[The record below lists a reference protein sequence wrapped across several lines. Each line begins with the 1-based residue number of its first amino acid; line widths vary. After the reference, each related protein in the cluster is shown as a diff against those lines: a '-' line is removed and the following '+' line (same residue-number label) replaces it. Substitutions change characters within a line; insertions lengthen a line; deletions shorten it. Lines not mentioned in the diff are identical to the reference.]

1 MSLSKGI
8 KSLEDRAS
16 TNSVKKIIMSEKN
29 ISIIDHINELRKRIV
44 HIVVWI
50 LLGTIVGFLTYDWT
64 IATLIVPFQENIVT
78 EFGKELFVQ
87 TLFEG
92 FITKFKLSM
101 SIGVIIALPAIIY
114 HVLRF
119 VFPALRKKE
128 RIALILGLLTS
139 IALAAGSCYLTFFKL
154 IPFIL
159 TFMTSSGF
167 VPTNVGLMLNFQ
179 NSIFYVVQF
188 VIYSLILF
196 QFPILL
202 EILLAY
208 NVLTRQQL
216 IKFSRFVVVGI
227 VIISAIVTPP
237 DVVSQI
243 AISLPLITLY
253 FLSILVAKIFRWG
266 NTCSD

>member
-1 MSLSKGI
+1 
-8 KSLEDRAS
+8 
-16 TNSVKKIIMSEKN
+16 MSEKN
-29 ISIIDHINELRKRIV
+29 ISIIDHINELRKRLL
-44 HIVVWI
+44 HIVIWV
-50 LLGTIVGFLTYDWT
+50 LAGTVIGFLSYDWT
-64 IATLIVPFQENIVT
+64 ITYLIIPFQENIVT

-101 SIGVIIALPAIIY
+101 ALGLIIALPAIIY
-114 HVLRF
+114 HLLRF
-119 VFPALRKKE
+119 IFPALRKKE
-128 RIALILGLLTS
+128 RIALILGLITS
-139 IALAAGSCYLTFFKL
+139 IALAIGSCYLTFFKL

-167 VPTNVGLMLNFQ
+167 VPKDVGLMLNFQ

-208 NVLTRQQL
+208 NIVTRKQL
-216 IKFSRFVVVGI
+216 IRLSRFVIVGI
-227 VIISAIVTPP
+227 VILSAIVTPP
-237 DVVSQI
+237 DIVSQI
-243 AISLPLITLY
+243 AISLPLIVLY
-253 FLSILVAKIFRWG
+253 FLSILIAKLFGWG
-266 NTCSD
+266 APCSD